1 MVSMRNK
8 FGERMPGIC
17 AVNMQ
22 LTLHHEHKKTPTN
35 AEVLS
40 IRNVILNSRQPI
52 EIDTQLRLDDATYHQ
67 YYQLETS
74 S

>member
-1 MVSMRNK
+1 MRNNI
-8 FGERMPGIC
+8 GERMPGIS
-17 AVNMQ
+17 AANVQ

-40 IRNVILNSRQPI
+40 IRNVIPNSRLPI
-52 EIDTQLRLDDATYHQ
+52 RLGIPFRLDDGNHYH
-67 YYQLETS
+67 YYFGTS

>member
-1 MVSMRNK
+1 MRNNI
-8 FGERMPGIC
+8 GERMTGIS
-17 AVNMQ
+17 AANMQ
-22 LTLHHEHKKTPTN
+22 LTLQHEHKKTPTN

-40 IRNVILNSRQPI
+40 IRNIILNSRQPI
-52 EIDTQLRLDDATYHQ
+52 RLGIPFRLDDGTYRQ

>member
-8 FGERMPGIC
+8 FRERMPGIS
-17 AVNMQ
+17 AANAQ
-22 LTLHHEHKKTPTN
+22 LPPHHAHKKTPTN

-40 IRNVILNSRQPI
+40 IKNVIPNSRLPI
-52 EIDTQLRLDDATYHQ
+52 VQGIQLRLDDGNH
-67 YYQLETS
+67 YYYYFGTS

>member
-1 MVSMRNK
+1 MRNNI
-8 FGERMPGIC
+8 GERMPEIS

-22 LTLHHEHKKTPTN
+22 LTLHHAHKKTPTN

-52 EIDTQLRLDDATYHQ
+52 EIDTQLRLDDGNPLHH
-67 YYQLETS
+67 YYFETS